1 MRNYIRGLC
10 VQAGA
15 EEPDILADKL
25 ALLFEGAVVT
35 SQVSQNPEAANT
47 AKGIARSL
55 VAQMLR

>member
-1 MRNYIRGLC
+1 MRNYIRDIC

-35 SQVSQNPEAANT
+35 SQVSQNPEAAKT
-47 AKGIARSL
+47 AKDIARPL
-55 VAQMLR
+55 IAEMLR